1 MTDFEDFY
9 RHLIQTDPSA
19 RKAWLIDHFP
29 TGVSAVHQWLALIDA
44 ALSDVRREQQGRMG
58 TSPRADIGLA
68 ASLIDWALD
77 HGYPIAPAVG
87 QLVQLTTMML
97 AAGRQLDQ
105 LPTDLHP
112 DNVVRRALNGFGITQ
127 PQAIAR
133 AAQLRAKPVSADDYA
148 RPGEDVTE
156 LLQAIRATDDYKDYH
171 RLLDIQRMLDDIG
184 PITSL
189 VTDADLAAELAGWL
203 RIAAELDPV
212 PTDAT
217 AAPATR
223 RPAEPERTGVIGA
236 RPASADGRRL
246 LTMSDGTSEL
256 VDPQLTHEQL
266 ADRYRLD
273 RVVTAPAIHF
283 CAAVYLDGPLAG
295 QTGYTVN
302 ELGHRTQ
309 VALPPRPG
317 GPTGIYEVTRLATGN
332 QPAEMTYIGS
342 TKPNHSQGPV
352 TTANN
357 DLPHSE

>member
-1 MTDFEDFY
+1 MTDFEDLY
-9 RHLIQTDPSA
+9 RGLVQTDPSS

-29 TGVSAVHQWLALIDA
+29 TDVSPVHQWLALIEA
-44 ALSDVRREQQGRMG
+44 ALSDVRHEYQGRIG

-68 ASLIDWALD
+68 AALIEWALD
-77 HGYPIAPAVG
+77 HGYPIGRAVG
-87 QLVQLTTMML
+87 QLVQLTTMTL

-105 LPTDLHP
+105 LPADLQP
-112 DNVVRRALNGFGITQ
+112 DNVVRRALNGFGMTRS
-127 PQAIAR
+127 QAIAR
-133 AAQLRAKPVSADDYA
+133 AAQLRAKPVSAEDYV

-156 LLQAIRATDDYKDYH
+156 LLPAIRATDDYKDYH
-171 RLLDIQRMLDDIG
+171 RLLDIQQMLADID
-184 PITSL
+184 PITGL
-189 VTDADLAAELAGWL
+189 VTDADLAAELAEWL

-212 PTDAT
+212 PTDAA

-223 RPAEPERTGVIGA
+223 RPADPERIGVIGA

-256 VDPQLTHEQL
+256 VDPQLTLEQL

-273 RVVTAPAIHF
+273 RVATAPAIHF

-309 VALPPRPG
+309 FALPPRRTYRHLRGNPPG
-317 GPTGIYEVTRLATGN
+317 GRKPTR
-332 QPAEMTYIGS
+332 
-342 TKPNHSQGPV
+342 
-352 TTANN
+352 
-357 DLPHSE
+357 